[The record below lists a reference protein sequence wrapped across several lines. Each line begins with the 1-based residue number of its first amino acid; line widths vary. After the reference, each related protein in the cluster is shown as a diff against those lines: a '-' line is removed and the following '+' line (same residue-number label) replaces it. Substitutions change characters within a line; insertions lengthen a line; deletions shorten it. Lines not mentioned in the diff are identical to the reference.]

1 MMHRG
6 KTHLCFNITPLK
18 LISMVCYRLILNEIY
33 NFNPLLFDF
42 VTKRIIKTPQGNTFP
57 TAVFMKHPKLNIYGD
72 DDGGYMAGDREEHGE
87 KEEGKGKEK
96 AGEVEMAGEKET
108 TSEEEK
114 PFDAHQAQDTT
125 IQQDI

>member
-1 MMHRG
+1 MHRG
-6 KTHLCFNITPLK
+6 KTYLQFL
-18 LISMVCYRLILNEIY
+18 LIIEIQWFVPRLILNEIY

-57 TAVFMKHPKLNIYGD
+57 RAVFMKHPKLNIYGD
-72 DDGGYMAGDREEHGE
+72 DDGGYMAGEKEEHGE

-96 AGEVEMAGEKET
+96 EKSGEPEVAGEKET